1 MYMQIADDL
10 RNRIE
15 LGETLPPESD
25 DPADVEP
32 DGRLPAALRPGSQ
45 LPTELGLSDA
55 YSASR
60 NTIRDAIK
68 RLASLGLVETR
79 QGQGTFVTQRIDP
92 FVTVLSTDPLAPA
105 GAEGATYLSDVSSK
119 DRRPRV
125 TVPKVEIQTPT
136 VEVGRRLRVP
146 PRSQVVSRHERRYID
161 DIPWSLQTSFYP
173 MEFITKGATRLL
185 MDEDIVDGTVRYIAE
200 ALSIRQVG
208 YRDWIT
214 ARSPDL
220 DEQRFFGLAHDATV
234 FEIFRTAFDQT
245 GTPLRVTV
253 TVFPTDRNQFIVNVG
268 DVPDPSYETEQ
279 DNESA

>member
-1 MYMQIADDL
+1 MYLQIADDL

-15 LGETLPPESD
+15 LGATLSTESGD
-25 DPADVEP
+25 AGAVGP
-32 DGRLPAALRPGSQ
+32 DGQLPAALLPGSQ

-55 YSASR
+55 YRASR

-68 RLASLGLVETR
+68 RLASMGLVETR

-92 FVTVLSTDPLAPA
+92 FVTVLSTDPRAPT

-119 DRRPRV
+119 DRRPRA
-125 TVPKVEIQTPT
+125 TVPTVEIQTPT

-146 PRSQVVSRHERRYID
+146 PRSQVVSRHQRRFID
-161 DIPWSLQTSFYP
+161 EIPWSLQTSFYP
-173 MEFITKGATRLL
+173 MEFITKGATRLTR
-185 MDEDIVDGTVRYIAE
+185 DEDIVGGTVRYIAE
-200 ALSIRQVG
+200 ALGIEQVG

-214 ARSPDL
+214 ARSPDVN
-220 DEQRFFGLAHDATV
+220 EQRFFGLAHDAAV